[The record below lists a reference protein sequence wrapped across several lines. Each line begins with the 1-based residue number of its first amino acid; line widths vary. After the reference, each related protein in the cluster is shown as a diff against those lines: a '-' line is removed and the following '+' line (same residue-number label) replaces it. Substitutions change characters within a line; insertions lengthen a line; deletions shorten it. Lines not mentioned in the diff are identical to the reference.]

1 MGNNGAPKEI
11 NTDLPAPIVDA
22 LLNGYDIRITR
33 EVKDG
38 LVMAKVIYEK
48 YAGASRKVL
57 CTQDAMK
64 NLAAGK
70 H

>member
-1 MGNNGAPKEI
+1 MGNSGAPKEI
-11 NTDLPAPIVDA
+11 STDLPAPIVDA

-57 CTQDAMK
+57 CTHDAMK

>member
-1 MGNNGAPKEI
+1 MGNNAAPKEM
-11 NTDLPAPIVDA
+11 NCDLPSPIVDA

-38 LVMAKVIYEK
+38 IVMAKIIYEK
-48 YAGASRKVL
+48 YAGSSRKVI

-64 NLAAGK
+64 NLAAAK